1 MMQPGYIEGRNMT
14 FETLNPAT
22 GQPIETYEEMSQ
34 GEVFAIAEK
43 THQVFLEW
51 RERSVS
57 DRVPYMRQL
66 ADVLRSNQ
74 PEYAELMTK
83 EMGKPIQESLSEID
97 KCAWMADIYADNA
110 PEWLANEPVK
120 ADGLEHHVVFQP
132 LGVILAVMPW
142 NFPFWQALRCA
153 VPALLAGNAV
163 MLKHARV
170 CTGSGLA
177 VEAAMRKAGFP
188 KDVFRTVIADHAT
201 VDELIASD
209 LVQGVSLTGSVEAGH
224 AVAAKAGRHLKKM
237 VLELGGSDPFIVLD
251 DVDVEAVAE
260 HATTGRMINTGQS
273 CIAAKRFIV
282 HDTVADAFIE
292 AFAERMKQLKV
303 GDPLDPATE
312 VGPLVDEAA
321 VRQMTSFVQDAVD
334 KEATVLTGGAAINR
348 PGCFFEPTV
357 LADVTHDMRVAREE
371 VFGPVA
377 PVFTVENEEQAVTLA
392 NDTPFGLGG
401 SVWTR
406 DEERGMN
413 IARQVEA
420 GCMFINHITK
430 SDPRMP
436 FGGIK
441 KSGVG
446 RELARHGLH
455 EFVNV
460 KTLNLY
466 RHG

>member
-1 MMQPGYIEGRNMT
+1 MT
-14 FETLNPAT
+14 FETVNPAT
-22 GQPIETYEEMSQ
+22 GQPIETYEEMPQ
-34 GEVFAIAEK
+34 EEVFAIAEK
-43 THQVFLEW
+43 TLQAFLEW
-51 RERSVS
+51 RKRSVS
-57 DRVPYMRQL
+57 DRVPYMRRL

-74 PEYAELMTK
+74 QEYAELMTT
-83 EMGKPIQESLSEID
+83 EMGKPIRESLAEVE
-97 KCAWMADIYADNA
+97 KCAWMADVYAGNA
-110 PEWLANEPVK
+110 SDWLANEPVK
-120 ADGLEHHVVFQP
+120 ADGLEHRVVFQP
-132 LGVILAVMPW
+132 LGIILAIMPW

-163 MLKHARV
+163 ILKHARV

-177 VEAAMRKAGFP
+177 VEAAMQEAGFP
-188 KDVFRTVIADHAT
+188 EDVFRTVIADHAT
-201 VDELIASD
+201 IDGLIASD
-209 LVQGVSLTGSVEAGH
+209 LVQGVSLTGSVEAGR
-224 AVAAKAGRHLKKM
+224 AVAATAGRHLKKM

-260 HATTGRMINTGQS
+260 QATVGRMINTGQS

-282 HDTVADAFIE
+282 HEAVADAFIKG
-292 AFAERMKQLKV
+292 FAERMQQLRV
-303 GDPLDPATE
+303 GDPLDMATE
-312 VGPLVDEAA
+312 VGPLVDEASLE
-321 VRQMTSFVQDAVD
+321 QMEAFIRDAVE
-334 KEATVLTGGAAINR
+334 KGATVVTGGAAINR
-348 PGCFFEPTV
+348 AGFFFEPTV
-357 LADVTHDMRVAREE
+357 LADVTRDMRVAREE

-377 PVFTVENEEQAVTLA
+377 PVFIVEDEEQAVALA
-392 NDTPFGLGG
+392 NGTPFGLGG

-413 IARQVEA
+413 IARRVDA
-420 GCMFINHITK
+420 GCVFVNHITK
-430 SDPRMP
+430 SDPRLP

-446 RELARHGLH
+446 RELARYGLH

>member
-1 MMQPGYIEGRNMT
+1 MT
-14 FETLNPAT
+14 FETVNPAT
-22 GQPIETYEEMSQ
+22 GQPIKTYETMSQ
-34 GEVFAIAEK
+34 EEVFTIAEK
-43 THQVFLEW
+43 IYPTFLEW

-57 DRVPYMRQL
+57 DRVPYVRRL
-66 ADVLRSNQ
+66 ANVLRSNQ
-74 PEYAELMTK
+74 QEYAELMTT
-83 EMGKPIQESLSEID
+83 EMGKPLRESLAEIE
-97 KCAWMADIYADNA
+97 KCAWMADVYAGNA
-110 PEWLANEPVK
+110 SNWLANEPVK
-120 ADGLEHHVVFQP
+120 ADGLEHRVVFQP
-132 LGVILAVMPW
+132 LGIILAIMPW

-163 MLKHARV
+163 ILKHARV

-177 VEAAMRKAGFP
+177 VEAAMQEAGFP
-188 KDVFRTVIADHAT
+188 EDVFRTVIADHAT
-201 VDELIASD
+201 IDGLIASD
-209 LVQGVSLTGSVEAGH
+209 LVQGVSLTGSVEAGR
-224 AVAAKAGRHLKKM
+224 AVAATAGRHLKKM

-260 HATTGRMINTGQS
+260 QAVTGRMINTGQS

-282 HDTVADAFIE
+282 HEKVADAFIE
-292 AFAERMKQLKV
+292 SFAERMQQLRV
-303 GDPLDPATE
+303 GDPLDMATE
-312 VGPLVDEAA
+312 VGPLVDEASLEQMEA
-321 VRQMTSFVQDAVD
+321 FVRDAVE
-334 KEATVLTGGAAINR
+334 KGATVVTGGAAINR
-348 PGCFFEPTV
+348 AGFFFEPTV
-357 LADVTHDMRVAREE
+357 LADVTRDMRVAREE

-377 PVFTVENEEQAVTLA
+377 PVFTREDEEQAVTLA

-413 IARQVEA
+413 IARRVEA
-420 GCMFINHITK
+420 GCVFVNHITK
-430 SDPRMP
+430 SDPRLP

-441 KSGVG
+441 KSGIG
-446 RELARHGLH
+446 RELARYGLH